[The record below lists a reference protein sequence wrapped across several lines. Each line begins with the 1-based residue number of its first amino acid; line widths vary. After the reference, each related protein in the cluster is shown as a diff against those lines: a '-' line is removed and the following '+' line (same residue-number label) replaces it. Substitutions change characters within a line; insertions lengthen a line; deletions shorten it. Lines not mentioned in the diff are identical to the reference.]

1 MADKKDSKVDG
12 PAKAVESIEQVSMP
26 AADVKLLQEAAA
38 RSIQL
43 DAQVGELR
51 QQLAD
56 HANDRKQID
65 DLTGQLA
72 DARSRLSVLSESSA
86 RSGVA
91 FVDQHAR
98 SKAMSI
104 LQVLDP
110 DAAEID
116 RLRRELSLQAEQ
128 NIALQDECKQL
139 RNERIGLQ
147 NDMDRLVTQLRE
159 MSAGGEATEERV
171 PSGHV
176 RVITLDVFVHESD
189 GRAPRTVPKSTVLI
203 VSEATLRSE
212 KLRRFPRLEEYEIHR
227 GKTAEKTRAELAP
240 IEACRAALEQILK
253 QAELT
258 ATVRKIEMTERS
270 RAIVNAASDKL

>member
-1 MADKKDSKVDG
+1 MAEKKDSKTDG
-12 PAKAVESIEQVSMP
+12 PAKAADSTEQVSMP
-26 AADVKLLQEAAA
+26 AADVRLLQEAAS
-38 RSIQL
+38 RSIEL
-43 DAQVGELR
+43 EVQVNELR

-56 HANDRKQID
+56 YAGDRRQID
-65 DLTGQLA
+65 ELTGQLA
-72 DARSRLSVLSESSA
+72 DAKSRLSVLSERSA
-86 RSGVA
+86 CSNV
-91 FVDQHAR
+91 
-98 SKAMSI
+98 
-104 LQVLDP
+104 

-171 PSGHV
+171 TSGHV
-176 RVITLDVFVHESD
+176 RVITLDVFVHESA
-189 GRAPRTVPKSTVLI
+189 GRVSRTVPKGTVLI
-203 VSEATLRSE
+203 VSEATLQSE

-240 IEACRAALEQILK
+240 IEAGRAALEQILK

-258 ATVRKIEMTERS
+258 ATVRKIEMNERS
-270 RAIVNAASDKL
+270 RAIVNAAADKL

>member
-1 MADKKDSKVDG
+1 MAEKKDSKVDG

-38 RSIQL
+38 RSIEL
-43 DAQVGELR
+43 DVQVGELR

-56 HANDRKQID
+56 HAGDRRQID
-65 DLTGQLA
+65 ELTGQLA
-72 DARSRLSVLSESSA
+72 DAKSRLSVLSESSA
-86 RSGVA
+86 RSNV
-91 FVDQHAR
+91 
-98 SKAMSI
+98 
-104 LQVLDP
+104 

-176 RVITLDVFVHESD
+176 RVITLDVFVHEAT
-189 GRAPRTVPKSTVLI
+189 GRAARTVPKGAVLTVPESTLKA
-203 VSEATLRSE
+203 EN
-212 KLRRFPRLEEYEIHR
+212 LRRFPRLEEYEIHR
-227 GKTAEKTRAELAP
+227 CRASEKTRQELAP
-240 IEACRAALEQILK
+240 IEAGRATLDQILR

-258 ATVRKIEMTERS
+258 ANVRKIEMAERS

>member
-1 MADKKDSKVDG
+1 MAEKKDSKVDG

-38 RSIQL
+38 RSIEL

-72 DARSRLSVLSESSA
+72 DARSRLSVLSERSE
-86 RSGVA
+86 RSGV
-91 FVDQHAR
+91 
-98 SKAMSI
+98 
-104 LQVLDP
+104 

-116 RLRRELSLQAEQ
+116 RLRLELSLQAEQ

-176 RVITLDVFVHESD
+176 RVITLDVFVHESA
-189 GRAPRTVPKSTVLI
+189 GRAPRTVPKGMVLI

-227 GKTAEKTRAELAP
+227 GKTEQKTRAELAP
-240 IEACRAALEQILK
+240 IEAGRAALEQILK
-253 QAELT
+253 QAEIM
-258 ATVRKIEMTERS
+258 ATVRKIEMNERS

>member
-1 MADKKDSKVDG
+1 MAEKKDSKTDG
-12 PAKAVESIEQVSMP
+12 PAKAADSTEQVSMP
-26 AADVKLLQEAAA
+26 AADVRLLQEAAS
-38 RSIQL
+38 RSIEL
-43 DAQVGELR
+43 EVQVNELR

-56 HANDRKQID
+56 HAGDRRQID
-65 DLTGQLA
+65 ELTGQLA
-72 DARSRLSVLSESSA
+72 DAKSRLSVLSESSA
-86 RSGVA
+86 RSNV
-91 FVDQHAR
+91 
-98 SKAMSI
+98 
-104 LQVLDP
+104 

-139 RNERIGLQ
+139 RNERIGLK

-176 RVITLDVFVHESD
+176 RVITLDVFVHESA
-189 GRAPRTVPKSTVLI
+189 GRASRTVPKGTVLI

-240 IEACRAALEQILK
+240 IEAGRAALEQILR

-258 ATVRKIEMTERS
+258 ATVRKIEMNERS
-270 RAIVNAASDKL
+270 RAIVNAAADKL